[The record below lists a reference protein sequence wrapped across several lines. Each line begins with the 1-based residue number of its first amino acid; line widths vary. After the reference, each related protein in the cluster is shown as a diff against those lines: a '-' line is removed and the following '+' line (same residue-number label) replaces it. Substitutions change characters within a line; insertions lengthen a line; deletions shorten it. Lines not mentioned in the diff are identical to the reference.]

1 MPKMP
6 GETPPQ
12 TIHTI
17 SEAEAVQLNQELER
31 TGLSSMAVRYRV
43 LERVGIEI
51 DALLIRQLAA
61 GKKSHL
67 PQGAWNALIE
77 TLASLPDKPPGTRE
91 HRKRVTLTDEMKA
104 ELERQIERTAY
115 GPTEIAKR
123 MAGIAP
129 NLTAAKISN
138 WRTGRRKTACP
149 DEWQAMMD
157 FLESYPRGR

>member
-1 MPKMP
+1 MPKML

-12 TIHTI
+12 TIYTI
-17 SEAEAVQLNQELER
+17 SEAEAVQLNRELDR
-31 TGLSSMAVRYRV
+31 KGLSSMAARYRV
-43 LERVGIEI
+43 LERAGIQI

-61 GKKSHL
+61 GKKSQL
-67 PQGAWNALIE
+67 PQRAWNALIE
-77 TLASLPDKPPGTRE
+77 TLASLPDKAPGTRE
-91 HRKRVTLTDEMKA
+91 HRKRVLLAAAMKA
-104 ELERQIERTAY
+104 ELEQKIDRTAY

-129 NLTAAKISN
+129 NLTAVKISN

-157 FLESYPRGR
+157 FLGSYPRK